1 MAMDPRNLVRD
12 PGRVKGAL
20 IETPDGKL
28 IARDSLKIYVPT
40 RFAERG
46 LAEVGI
52 ETFIYG
58 VYAITVEDSYYGVSL
73 VNAMIRIQPTSMM
86 KVLAGEDE
94 YFEFEFEKGA
104 VIAPSLNLV
113 KNDAL
118 VYRIFNEMLAGAHVP
133 WYIGYNE
140 MACLLDSAKYHAG
153 ANVGRNHDITEL
165 LVSVISRNA
174 GDRHE
179 FYRTAVKSQHDLLA
193 NPPVFIPLR
202 SIEFAATSALN
213 KIAGSYFSRGVVSA
227 LISPSTRVERL
238 NDILAR

>member
-1 MAMDPRNLVRD
+1 MDPKHLVRD
-12 PGRVKGAL
+12 PQRVKSAL
-20 IETPDGKL
+20 VETPDGKL
-28 IARDSLKIYVPT
+28 VAKDAVKISIPT

-73 VNAMIRIQPTSMM
+73 VNAMIRIEPTSMM
-86 KVLAGEDE
+86 KILVGEDE
-94 YFEFEFEKGA
+94 YYEFEFEKGA
-104 VIAPSLNLV
+104 VITPSLNLV

-165 LVSVISRNA
+165 LVSIISRNPRN
-174 GDRHE
+174 RHE
-179 FYRTAVKSQHDLLA
+179 FYRTVVKGQHDLLT

-202 SIEFAATSALN
+202 SIEYAATSALN
-213 KIAGSYFSRGVVSA
+213 KVAGSYFSRGVVSA
-227 LISPSTRVERL
+227 LVSPSTRVERL